1 MLTNLIG
8 GTISKT
14 DMKGTNVFFFS
25 NNAFIGINHKSCFS
39 SMVI

>member
-14 DMKGTNVFFFS
+14 GMKGTNVFFS
-25 NNAFIGINHKSCFS
+25 NNVFIGIITKSCFS